1 MDKLNLLPKI
11 IKFVLII
18 SLQEIKILFMGN
30 LLIRVKAV
38 SPCTYTVEQQKI
50 DTIFLWFDYSV
61 SLNFGRVIING
72 REFSILTRIV
82 EYALNDLLNPSG
94 NIIIRSE
101 MLDLHQTKDRF
112 TALVRKLISSDHLEF
127 IAQCTNDKYRIP
139 FPRVKTMLIG
149 IARQKADG
157 LAGKVR
163 YISMEDRLERNPE
176 GSGWFYSGVP
186 FTREECLEQIIHA
199 DVPNQEISELHPWPY
214 LPLNAFPEKESQ
226 ELGEFMELSPG
237 SCPDKVI
244 HGIDHNKFSIGDIKI
259 FDDYTKVIKE
269 AEEKFPGKRKLF
281 YLRKIITDSAV
292 LFRNY
297 SKHEIE
303 SLLIRNPQF
312 PIYVDCPRSDD
323 HEYYVSIQVKPE
335 CKDIVDIEYIYL
347 ETRKQDFMSQFCYY
361 DGMMHTGVTI
371 KSSTILRARIAKL
384 PPLDVQR
391 LMVKKEKEKFFSEQ
405 RKAIKTHEEVLGI
418 KKKDISHSIGG
429 PLGEIKRLTDYLNDY
444 FESEKSPVIP
454 AIIVKESKHPYSLR
468 KVLDEIYEN
477 LEKTESWI
485 NGLGLDINKSLVNI
499 DIHSILTGFLE
510 KLNTRRFKFVTRYNL
525 DGLENV
531 LIEANNNLEFILEN
545 IFSNTDR
552 HAFSERSE
560 NNILTVNYC
569 FVRFKGRNF
578 LNLSFSNNGALME
591 LSLKEYI
598 EYGTK
603 GSQTGNTGIGG
614 SNIHQ
619 IVKSFRGFLGL
630 KKLLSG
636 FSVTFDILLPVDDA
650 YLENKTIIDYE
661 PGEIE

>member
-1 MDKLNLLPKI
+1 M
-11 IKFVLII
+11 
-18 SLQEIKILFMGN
+18 
-30 LLIRVKAV
+30 IRVKAA
-38 SPCTYTVEQQKI
+38 SPCIYDVKEYSI
-50 DTIFLWFDYSV
+50 DTVYLWFDYHV
-61 SLNFGRVIING
+61 SLDFGRVVINS
-72 REFSILTRIV
+72 REFNSLAKIV
-82 EYALNDLLNPSG
+82 DYSMNHLLNASG

-101 MLDLHQTKDRF
+101 MLDLHYSKNRF
-112 TALVRKLISSDHLEF
+112 TNLIRKLITLDQLEF
-127 IAQCTNDKYRIP
+127 VAQCTNDKYFIP
-139 FPRVKTMLIG
+139 FTKVETMLIG
-149 IARQKADG
+149 IARQKASG

-163 YISMEDRLERNPE
+163 YISMPDKLERIPE
-176 GSGWFYSGVP
+176 GIGWFYSGVP
-186 FTREECLEQIIHA
+186 FTREECLGQIIHS
-199 DVPNQEISELHPWPY
+199 DVPNGDISDLHPWSY
-214 LPLNAFPEKESQ
+214 LPLNTFPEKESQ

-237 SCPDKVI
+237 SYPVKVI
-244 HGIDHNKFSIGDIKI
+244 HGIDHNKFGIGDIKI
-259 FDDYTKVIKE
+259 FDDYTKVLKE
-269 AEEKFPGKRKLF
+269 AEEKCSNTKKPF

-292 LFRNY
+292 VFRNY

-303 SLLIRNPQF
+303 SLLIRNPPF

-335 CKDIVDIEYIYL
+335 CSDIADIEYIYL
-347 ETRKQDFMSQFCYY
+347 ETRKRDFMGQFFYY
-361 DGMMHTGVTI
+361 DGMMHKGVTI

-405 RKAIKTHEEVLGI
+405 RMAIKRHQAALGI
-418 KKKDISHSIGG
+418 NKKDINHSIGG

-444 FESEKSPVIP
+444 FESGES
-454 AIIVKESKHPYSLR
+454 ALSSDTIIRESKHSYSIR

-485 NGLGLDINKSLVNI
+485 NGLGLDINKPLVNI
-499 DIHSILTGFLE
+499 DIHSLLTGFLE

-531 LIEANNNLEFILEN
+531 IIEANNNLEFILEN
-545 IFSNTDR
+545 IFSNADR

-569 FVRFKGRNF
+569 FVRSSGRNF
-578 LNLSFSNNGALME
+578 LNLSFSNNGAPME

-603 GSQTGNTGIGG
+603 GAQTGNTGIGG
-614 SNIHQ
+614 SNIHE

-630 KKLLSG
+630 KKFISG
-636 FSVTFDILLPVDDA
+636 FSVTFDILLPVEEV